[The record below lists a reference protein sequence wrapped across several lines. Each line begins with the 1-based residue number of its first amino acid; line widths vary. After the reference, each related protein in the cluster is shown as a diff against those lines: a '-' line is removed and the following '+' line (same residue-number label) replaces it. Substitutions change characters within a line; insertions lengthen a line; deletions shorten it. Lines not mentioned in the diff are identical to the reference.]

1 MTTVLL
7 FARARELAGARRVE
21 LDGATVAEVL
31 DVAAERFGPEFAELC
46 GTCTVVVDGETLL
59 RSEHGS
65 TAPGDELAILPPV
78 SGGAGEDGAHD
89 RDAHDGGAHAHDV
102 SGPDEL
108 RVVVVTV
115 SDRASR
121 GDYEDLTGPAVE
133 QLAAE
138 LLGAT
143 IVGRE
148 IVADEPEAIAASIV
162 AWCDGGRCD
171 LLLTNGGTGLSPRDV
186 TPEAT
191 RSVLDAE
198 APGLGE
204 LMRSAGLAHT
214 PMAALSRQAAG
225 RRGHTIVVNLP
236 GSAKGATESLEAVAA
251 VLPHAVS
258 SARGPAGATS

>member
-7 FARARELAGARRVE
+7 FARARELAGLRRVE

-59 RSEHGS
+59 RSEHD
-65 TAPGDELAILPPV
+65 TAAAGDELAILPPV
-78 SGGAGEDGAHD
+78 SGGAHEHG
-89 RDAHDGGAHAHDV
+89 AHDGGAHAHDV

-133 QLAAE
+133 QLAAD

-143 IVGRE
+143 IVGRQ
-148 IVADEPEAIAASIV
+148 VVPDEREAIAASIV
-162 AWCDGGRCD
+162 GWCDGGRCD

-198 APGLGE
+198 APGLAE

-236 GSAKGATESLEAVAA
+236 GSAKGATESLDAVAA

-258 SARGPAGATS
+258 SARGPAGATP

>member
-7 FARARELAGARRVE
+7 FARARELAGVRRVE

-31 DVAAERFGPEFAELC
+31 GVAAERFGPEFAELC

-59 RSEHGS
+59 RSEHD
-65 TAPGDELAILPPV
+65 TAAAGDELAILPPV
-78 SGGAGEDGAHD
+78 SGGAHGD
-89 RDAHDGGAHAHDV
+89 GAHAHDV

-133 QLAAE
+133 RLATDV
-138 LLGAT
+138 LGAT
-143 IVGRE
+143 VVGRE
-148 IVADEPEAIAASIV
+148 IVPDEQAAIAASIV
-162 AWCDGGRCD
+162 GWCDGGGCD

-236 GSAKGATESLEAVAA
+236 GSAKGATESLDAVAA